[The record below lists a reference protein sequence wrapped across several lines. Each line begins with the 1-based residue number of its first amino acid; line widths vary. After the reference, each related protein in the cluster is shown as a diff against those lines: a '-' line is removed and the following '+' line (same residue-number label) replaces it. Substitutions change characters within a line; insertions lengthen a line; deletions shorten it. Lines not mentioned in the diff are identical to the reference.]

1 MAAMR
6 ISKPEGFKA
15 AILSENKDV
24 FLNTSEYGELRTIK
38 YDGEEY
44 VDIPIVITGYKG
56 QDRERN
62 VVQSGR
68 RDQAQGLYKVTSLLN
83 CDISDLGGKQPENGQ
98 RIKINKQEGGGGFF
112 REFYVVSSVCEMGM
126 LNVELGEIDE

>member
-1 MAAMR
+1 MAATG
-6 ISKPEGFKA
+6 ISKPDGLKA
-15 AILSENKDV
+15 NILAENKDV
-24 FLNTSEYGELRTIK
+24 FLNTSDFGEPRTVK

-44 VDIPIVITGYKG
+44 VDIPIVMTGHKG
-56 QDRERN
+56 QDRDRT

-68 RDQAQGLYKVTSLLN
+68 RDQAQGLYKVTALLN
-83 CDISDLGGKQPENGQ
+83 CDITDLGGKQPEKGQ

-126 LNVELGEIDE
+126 LTVELGEIDE